1 MGMLAAGVAHEINN
15 PLTYILYNLESLS
28 EDVPRYLQ
36 QLAQVRRAL
45 VGRLGE
51 PDLRDL
57 LGSAF
62 EVLDP
67 ATFADVE
74 ERFKDALSGTNRI
87 KDIAKGLGTF
97 SRVERETVAAVD
109 IRYPIESAVSIASN
123 EIKYRASLV
132 KDFGITSQVM
142 ASDGR
147 LSQVF
152 LNLLVN
158 AAHAIPEGNVEQ
170 NEIRVRTW
178 QEGAEVCAEVR
189 DTGVGI
195 PAETLSHIFE
205 PFFTTKAV
213 GVGSGL
219 GLSIVRSIVSGYG
232 GRIDVTSEVG
242 KGTSFVVRLP
252 VAKPEEKRDRTATP
266 KEPRAAGP
274 RGRILVI
281 DDEPGV
287 RAVLRRTLSRHELV
301 EADSGKRGQEILAG
315 DQEFDL
321 ILCDMMMPRVS
332 GMEVHRWLLDKHP
345 QLAPKLVFMTGG
357 AFTPNAGKY
366 LEQSGNL
373 RIQKPFD
380 ERNLERLVAD
390 RVLASQT
397 KM

>member
-28 EDVPRYLQ
+28 EDVPRYSQ
-36 QLAQVRRAL
+36 QLAQARRAL
-45 VGRLGE
+45 VGHLGE
-51 PDLRDL
+51 PALRDL
-57 LGSAF
+57 IGSAF

-67 ATFADVE
+67 ATFSDVE

-87 KDIAKGLGTF
+87 KEIAKGLGTF
-97 SRVERETVAAVD
+97 SRVEREAVAAVD
-109 IRYPIESAVSIASN
+109 IRYPIESALSIATN

-132 KDFGITSQVM
+132 KDLGITSQVM

-178 QEGAEVCAEVR
+178 QEGDEVCAEVR
-189 DTGVGI
+189 DTGGGI
-195 PAETLSHIFE
+195 PAEDLSHIFE
-205 PFFTTKAV
+205 PFFTTKAG

-219 GLSIVRSIVSGYG
+219 GLSIARSIVTGYG
-232 GRIDVTSEVG
+232 GKIEVTSEVG
-242 KGTSFVVRLP
+242 KGASFVIRLP
-252 VAKPEEKRDRTATP
+252 AARLEEKTRRPAKP

-301 EADSGKRGQEILAG
+301 EADSGKRGQQILAE

-332 GMEVHRWLLDKHP
+332 GMEVHRWLLDKYP
-345 QLAPKLVFMTGG
+345 QLARKVVFMTGG

-366 LEQSGNL
+366 LEQAGNL

-380 ERNLERLVAD
+380 ETSLERLVED
-390 RVLASQT
+390 RVRDSRT
-397 KM
+397 KV

>member
-1 MGMLAAGVAHEINN
+1 M
-15 PLTYILYNLESLS
+15 
-28 EDVPRYLQ
+28 
-36 QLAQVRRAL
+36 
-45 VGRLGE
+45 
-51 PDLRDL
+51 RDL

-62 EVLDP
+62 EVLDQ
-67 ATFADVE
+67 ATFSDVE

-97 SRVERETVAAVD
+97 SRVERETVTAVD

-123 EIKYRASLV
+123 EIKYRATLV
-132 KDFGITSQVM
+132 KDFGMTSPVM

-158 AAHAIPEGNVEQ
+158 AAHAIPEGHVEQ

-178 QEGAEVCAEVR
+178 QEGDEVCAEVR
-189 DTGVGI
+189 DTGAGI
-195 PAETLSHIFE
+195 PADTLNHIFE

-287 RAVLRRTLSRHELV
+287 RSVLRRTLSRHELV
-301 EADSGKRGQEILAG
+301 EADSGKRGQEILTG

-332 GMEVHRWLLDKHP
+332 GMEVHRWLQDKHP

-366 LEQSGNL
+366 LEQ
-373 RIQKPFD
+373 
-380 ERNLERLVAD
+380 
-390 RVLASQT
+390 
-397 KM
+397 